1 MVITNLLHYL
11 LALAVL
17 VTLVATLMYVTKA
30 IKAKEDKNEKNACIN
45 KAALF
50 FLGYL
55 VFNAVRM
62 YLESGVK

>member
-30 IKAKEDKNEKNACIN
+30 IKAKEDKNEKNACIK
-45 KAALF
+45 KAALS

-62 YLESGVK
+62 YLESGAK

>member
-1 MVITNLLHYL
+1 MMSFLHYL

-30 IKAKEDKNEKNACIN
+30 IKAKEDKDEKNACIK

-55 VFNAVRM
+55 MFNAVRL
-62 YLESGVK
+62 YVESGPK

>member
-1 MVITNLLHYL
+1 MMSFLHYL

-30 IKAKEDKNEKNACIN
+30 IKAKEDKDEKNACIK

-55 VFNAVRM
+55 VFNAIRLYV
-62 YLESGVK
+62 ESGPK

>member
-1 MVITNLLHYL
+1 MPMTTVLHYL

-30 IKAKEDKNEKNACIN
+30 IKAKGDKAEKTVYTK
-45 KAALF
+45 KASLF

-55 VFNAVRM
+55 ALNALRM

>member
-1 MVITNLLHYL
+1 MTTVLNYL

-17 VTLVATLMYVTKA
+17 STLLATLMYITKA
-30 IKAKEDKNEKNACIN
+30 VKAKEDKAEKSICIK

-55 VFNAVRM
+55 VLNALRLYV
-62 YLESGVK
+62 ESGAK

>member
-1 MVITNLLHYL
+1 MVITSFLHYL

-17 VTLVATLMYVTKA
+17 VTLVATLLYITKA
-30 IKAKEDKNEKNACIN
+30 IKAKEDKKEKNAHIT

-55 VFNAVRM
+55 VCNAIRLYV
-62 YLESGVK
+62 ENGPK